1 MENDTVLCELLE
13 DVKVLLATDYA
24 ERFKQGRDFNVFEVE
39 GVLSDEVRVCRLLK
53 ELLDPE
59 GSHGQ
64 GHLFLKLFM
73 QEVIQCNDFDET
85 AYEGA
90 AVTREEVIDNS
101 RRIDLV
107 IKIVGKIYP
116 IEVKIY
122 AKDQEAQCYDYYEY
136 AKEKS
141 KDSQV
146 IIYYLTLDGHEPSD
160 FSLKSKDK
168 NEMLAE
174 DRYKCISF
182 DKHIMNWITRCI
194 NSTELEQI
202 YPVREILIQF
212 RDAIKML
219 TGKEK
224 GKIYMKIKEKI
235 NTSKEY
241 FSAALQIKNAL
252 PDVMADKMI
261 EVFDAIRDHM
271 KEKSYDKYYDHE
283 TYKSDAVEYY
293 NQKRHMIWPSLS
305 YNVPVSDEALKGK
318 IALIFEIGWDGLLYF
333 GITPWDENKK
343 SNDCEKTNGAAEYV
357 KNHLKPLENVSVS
370 KCWYWYKYIEEDIDF
385 RISNEKYR
393 QLYDGDKF
401 AEIMKNIFFEIDGA
415 IEKIYN
421 NTKN

>member
-1 MENDTVLCELLE
+1 MIQYLLYELLD
-13 DVKVLLATDYA
+13 DVKVLMATDYA
-24 ERFKQGRDFNVFEVE
+24 ERFKQGKNFNIFEVQD
-39 GVLSDEVRVCRLLK
+39 VLSDEVRICRLLR
-53 ELLDPE
+53 ELLDPT

-90 AVTREEVIDNS
+90 AVTREEVIENS

-107 IKIVGKIYP
+107 IKIAGKIYP

-122 AKDQEAQCYDYYEY
+122 AEDQEAQCYDYYKY

-160 FSLKSKDK
+160 FSKESKDK
-168 NEMLAE
+168 NEIL
-174 DRYKCISF
+174 DKDKYKCISF

-224 GKIYMKIKEKI
+224 GKINMEIKEKI
-235 NTSKEY
+235 NMSKEN
-241 FSAALQIKNAL
+241 FLAALQISKIL

-271 KEKSYDKYYDHE
+271 EEKGYDKYFESE
-283 TYKSDAVEYY
+283 TYRSDALLYY
-293 NQKRHMIWPSLS
+293 NDKKVWPSVT
-305 YNVPVSDEALKGK
+305 YNVPVSDESLKGK
-318 IALIFEIGWDGLLYF
+318 IVLRFEISCYPERVLYF
-333 GITPWDENKK
+333 GISSWNEEEKDGCSEWPKK
-343 SNDCEKTNGAAEYV
+343 TKEAADYV
-357 KNHLKPLENVSVS
+357 ESHLKPIENVSVQED
-370 KCWYWYKYIEEDIDF
+370 WYWYKYIEKEIDF
-385 RISNEKYR
+385 LISNEKYR

-415 IEKIYN
+415 IE
-421 NTKN
+421 